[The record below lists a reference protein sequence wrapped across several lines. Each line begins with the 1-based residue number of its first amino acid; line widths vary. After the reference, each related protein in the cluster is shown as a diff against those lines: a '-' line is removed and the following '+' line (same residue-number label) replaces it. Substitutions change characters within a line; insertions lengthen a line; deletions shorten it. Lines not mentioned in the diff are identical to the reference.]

1 MPLWLREMQRQLI
14 WREKIVANFRIA
26 FEQNRYLFPP
36 LCFQCRVLIDVNDIN
51 IKGLRGTALHFL
63 QGRNHVVAK
72 MTIASRQHRQ
82 SFHYYFE
89 SMRKVT

>member
-1 MPLWLREMQRQLI
+1 MPLWLREMQSQLI

-26 FEQNRYLFPP
+26 IEQNRYLFPP
-36 LCFQCRVLIDVNDIN
+36 FCFQRRVLIDINDVN

-63 QGRNHVVAK
+63 QSRNHVVAK
-72 MTIASRQHRQ
+72 MAIASGQHRQ
-82 SFHYYFE
+82 SLHHYFE